1 MGWHAPAIRRA
12 AVVVFIGLVVAGL
25 LLGLLPWG
33 LAVVVGWDAAALA
46 FLMIVWPIILRAD
59 SRHAEQLATPRG

>member
-46 FLMIVWPIILRAD
+46 FL
-59 SRHAEQLATPRG
+59 